1 MTESSLVDVGPSHDR
16 ILASL
21 FEPDVAVACLHQD
34 EALPPDEPALGDASP
49 ARQREFAAGRQ
60 CARRAL
66 VALGL
71 NPVPIARGHAGEP
84 IWPQGV
90 VGSISHAEGLCVAV
104 AAHAGRVR
112 GLGVDVEPDR
122 EESVAFAK
130 RICRQSELAAMERMG
145 PSIEALAA
153 VIFSAKEATYKL
165 QFPLTQDLDAWANL
179 EVLLAPG
186 TFSVGFYGAAA
197 SRVSGRARGRWRR
210 ALGFVWTGVTLLES

>member
-1 MTESSLVDVGPSHDR
+1 MAKSSLVDVGPSHEL

-21 FEPDVAVACLHQD
+21 FEPDVAVACLEQR
-34 EALPPDEPALGDASP
+34 EALPSDESELADASP

-66 VALGL
+66 VTLGL
-71 NPVPIARGHAGEP
+71 KPVSIERGDAGEP
-84 IWPQGV
+84 IWPRGV
-90 VGSISHAEGLCVAV
+90 VGSISHADGLCTAV

-122 EESVAFAK
+122 AESVAFAK

-165 QFPLTQDLDAWANL
+165 QFPLTQDLEAWASL

-186 TFSVGFYGAAA
+186 TFSVRFHGAAA
-197 SRVSGRARGRWRR
+197 SLASGRAHGRWRR
-210 ALGFVWTGVTLLES
+210 ARGLVWTGVTLLES